1 MKVIQVVG
9 ARPNFMKVAPL
20 HRAIQALTGWT
31 SKIVHTG
38 QHFDAKMSDVF
49 FTQLELP
56 KPDYFLGIGG
66 GSHTEVTA
74 HIMLAFEKIVADEK
88 PDLIIVVGDVTS
100 TLACTLV
107 AIKMGIPLA
116 HVEAGLRSFDRSMPE
131 ELNRLLTDS
140 VANYL
145 FVTEESGLTHLKN
158 EGVPDEKVFFSG
170 NVMIDSLVRYQ
181 EKAKNSTILADLGL
195 SPSASGLQT
204 HASGLQTPTSGLQ
217 TPASGLPT
225 PASGLQTPAS
235 GLPTP
240 ASGLQTHASGLQ
252 TPASGLQT
260 SASGLQT
267 PASGLQTSDYI
278 VMTMHRPANVDTE
291 KGLNSIL
298 ELMELSAQKTNIV
311 FPIHPRTRAHM
322 DKFGLTKRMEAVPNL
337 ILTEPLGYLE
347 FIQLMSHAKAI
358 LTDSGGIQEETTY
371 LGIPCLTFRDST
383 ERPVT
388 VSLGTNQLLADL
400 DPQKTYEALE
410 KILAGEVKKGS
421 IPPLWDGHAA
431 ERIAHT
437 LHGIFEK
444 K

>member
-20 HRAIQALTGWT
+20 HRAIQQLSGWT

-107 AIKMGIPLA
+107 SIKMGIPVA
-116 HVEAGLRSFDRSMPE
+116 HVEAGLRSFDRTMPE

-145 FVTEESGLTHLKN
+145 FVTEESGLNHLKN

-181 EKAKNSTILADLGL
+181 EKAKNSTILTDLGL
-195 SPSASGLQT
+195 RPSDSGL
-204 HASGLQTPTSGLQ
+204 SSSEFGLIPSN
-217 TPASGLPT
+217 
-225 PASGLQTPAS
+225 
-235 GLPTP
+235 
-240 ASGLQTHASGLQ
+240 
-252 TPASGLQT
+252 
-260 SASGLQT
+260 
-267 PASGLQTSDYI
+267 YI

-291 KGLNSIL
+291 KGLLSIL
-298 ELMELSAQKTNIV
+298 ELMELSAQKTKIV

-388 VSLGTNQLLADL
+388 VTLGTNQLLADL
-400 DPQKTYEALE
+400 DPQKTYQALE

-421 IPPLWDGHAA
+421 IPPLWDGNAA
-431 ERIAHT
+431 ERIANT

>member
-204 HASGLQTPTSGLQ
+204 HASGQQTHAPGLQ
-217 TPASGLPT
+217 T

-235 GLPTP
+235 GI
-240 ASGLQTHASGLQ
+240 QTHTSGLQ
-252 TPASGLQT
+252 TPASGLQNN
-260 SASGLQT
+260 A
-267 PASGLQTSDYI
+267 PGLQTSDYI

>member
-1 MKVIQVVG
+1 MNVIQVVG

-20 HRAIQALTGWT
+20 HRAIKNLAGWT

-38 QHFDAKMSDVF
+38 QHFDAKMSDIF

-56 KPDYFLGIGG
+56 KPDFFLGIGG

-74 HIMLAFEKIVADEK
+74 KIMLAFEKIVESEK

-116 HVEAGLRSFDRSMPE
+116 HVEAGLRSGDRTMPE
-131 ELNRLLTDS
+131 EINRILTDS

-145 FVTEESGLTHLKN
+145 FVTEQSGLDHLKR
-158 EGVPDEKVFFSG
+158 EGVPDEKVFFTG

-181 EKAKNSTILADLGL
+181 EKAKSSRILEELGL
-195 SPSASGLQT
+195 QPSDLENRREVSRLYET
-204 HASGLQTPTSGLQ
+204 
-217 TPASGLPT
+217 
-225 PASGLQTPAS
+225 
-235 GLPTP
+235 
-240 ASGLQTHASGLQ
+240 
-252 TPASGLQT
+252 
-260 SASGLQT
+260 
-267 PASGLQTSDYI
+267 DYI

-291 KGLNSIL
+291 TGLKAIL
-298 ELMELSAQKTNIV
+298 ELIELSTAKTKVV
-311 FPIHPRTRAHM
+311 FPIHPRTRSNMA
-322 DKFGLTKRMEAVPNL
+322 KFGLEDALTQNKNL

-347 FIQLMSHAKAI
+347 FIQLMTHSKAI

-383 ERPVT
+383 ERPITVT
-388 VSLGTNQLLADL
+388 LGTNQLLADL
-400 DPQKTYEALE
+400 NPKITFAALE
-410 KILAGEVKKGS
+410 EILAGHHKKGQ

-431 ERIAHT
+431 ERIAEN
-437 LHGIFEK
+437 LFNLFSK
-444 K
+444 

>member
-20 HRAIQALTGWT
+20 HRAIQQLSGWT

-107 AIKMGIPLA
+107 AIKMCIPVA
-116 HVEAGLRSFDRSMPE
+116 HVEAGLRSFDRTMPE

-145 FVTEESGLTHLKN
+145 FVTEESGLNHLKN

-181 EKAKNSTILADLGL
+181 EKAKNSTILTDLGL
-195 SPSASGLQT
+195 RPSDSGL
-204 HASGLQTPTSGLQ
+204 SSSEFGLIPSN
-217 TPASGLPT
+217 
-225 PASGLQTPAS
+225 
-235 GLPTP
+235 
-240 ASGLQTHASGLQ
+240 
-252 TPASGLQT
+252 
-260 SASGLQT
+260 
-267 PASGLQTSDYI
+267 YI

-291 KGLNSIL
+291 KGLLSIL
-298 ELMELSAQKTNIV
+298 ELMELSAQKTKIV

-388 VSLGTNQLLADL
+388 VTLGTNQLLADL
-400 DPQKTYEALE
+400 DPQKTYQALE

-421 IPPLWDGHAA
+421 IPPLWDGNAA
-431 ERIAHT
+431 ERIANT

>member
-1 MKVIQVVG
+1 MNVIQVVG

-20 HRAIQALTGWT
+20 HRAIKNLAGWT

-38 QHFDAKMSDVF
+38 QHFDAKMSDIF

-56 KPDYFLGIGG
+56 KPDFFLGIGG

-74 HIMLAFEKIVADEK
+74 KIMLAFEKIVESEK

-116 HVEAGLRSFDRSMPE
+116 HVEAGLRSGDRTMPE
-131 ELNRLLTDS
+131 EINRILTDS

-145 FVTEESGLTHLKN
+145 FVTEQSGLDHLKR
-158 EGVPDEKVFFSG
+158 EGVPDEKVFFTG

-181 EKAKNSTILADLGL
+181 EKAKSSRILEELGL
-195 SPSASGLQT
+195 QPSDLENRRD
-204 HASGLQTPTSGLQ
+204 TSGLHE
-217 TPASGLPT
+217 T
-225 PASGLQTPAS
+225 
-235 GLPTP
+235 
-240 ASGLQTHASGLQ
+240 
-252 TPASGLQT
+252 
-260 SASGLQT
+260 
-267 PASGLQTSDYI
+267 DYI

-291 KGLNSIL
+291 TGLKAIL
-298 ELMELSAQKTNIV
+298 ELIELSTAKTKVV
-311 FPIHPRTRAHM
+311 FPIHPRTRSNMA
-322 DKFGLTKRMEAVPNL
+322 KFGLEDALTQNKNL

-347 FIQLMSHAKAI
+347 FIQLMTHSKAI

-383 ERPVT
+383 ERPITVT
-388 VSLGTNQLLADL
+388 LGTNQLLADL
-400 DPQKTYEALE
+400 NPKITFAALE
-410 KILAGEVKKGS
+410 EILAGHHKKGQ

-431 ERIAHT
+431 ERIAEN
-437 LHGIFEK
+437 LFNLFSK
-444 K
+444 

>member
-1 MKVIQVVG
+1 MNVIQVVG

-20 HRAIQALTGWT
+20 HRAIKNLPGWT

-56 KPDYFLGIGG
+56 TPDFFMGIGG

-74 HIMLAFEKIVADEK
+74 KIMLAFEKIVETEK

-116 HVEAGLRSFDRSMPE
+116 HVEAGLRSGDRTMPE
-131 ELNRLLTDS
+131 EINRILTDS

-145 FVTEESGLTHLKN
+145 FVTEQSGLDHLKR
-158 EGVPDEKVFFSG
+158 EGVPDEKVFFTG

-181 EKAKNSTILADLGL
+181 EKAKSSTILEELGL
-195 SPSASGLQT
+195 QATDLENRREVSRLFDNN
-204 HASGLQTPTSGLQ
+204 
-217 TPASGLPT
+217 
-225 PASGLQTPAS
+225 
-235 GLPTP
+235 
-240 ASGLQTHASGLQ
+240 
-252 TPASGLQT
+252 
-260 SASGLQT
+260 
-267 PASGLQTSDYI
+267 SDPENRRDISQLYETEYI

-291 KGLNSIL
+291 SGLRSIL
-298 ELMELSAQKTNIV
+298 ELIELSTAKTKVV
-311 FPIHPRTRAHM
+311 FPIHPRTRSNMA
-322 DKFGLTKRMEAVPNL
+322 KFGLEDTLTQNKNL

-347 FIQLMSHAKAI
+347 FIQLMTHAKAI

-383 ERPVT
+383 ERPITVT
-388 VSLGTNQLLADL
+388 MGTNQLLADL
-400 DPQKTYEALE
+400 NPKITFAALE
-410 KILAGEVKKGS
+410 EILAGHHKKGQ

-431 ERIAHT
+431 ERIAEN
-437 LHGIFEK
+437 LFNLFSK
-444 K
+444 

>member
-20 HRAIQALTGWT
+20 HRAIQQLPGWT

-116 HVEAGLRSFDRSMPE
+116 HVEAGLRSFDRTMPE

-145 FVTEESGLTHLKN
+145 FVTEESGLTHLRN

-181 EKAKNSTILADLGL
+181 EKAKRSTILSDLGL
-195 SPSASGLQT
+195 QASSSDLQT
-204 HASGLQTPTSGLQ
+204 TDSVLSPTN
-217 TPASGLPT
+217 
-225 PASGLQTPAS
+225 
-235 GLPTP
+235 
-240 ASGLQTHASGLQ
+240 
-252 TPASGLQT
+252 
-260 SASGLQT
+260 
-267 PASGLQTSDYI
+267 YI

-291 KGLNSIL
+291 KGLLSIL

-347 FIQLMSHAKAI
+347 FIQLMSHAQAI

-388 VSLGTNQLLADL
+388 VTLGTNQLLADL
-400 DPQKTYEALE
+400 DPQKTYQALE
-410 KILAGEVKKGS
+410 KILAGEVKKGN

-431 ERIAHT
+431 ERIAQT

>member
-20 HRAIQALTGWT
+20 HRAIKNLAGWT

-38 QHFDAKMSDVF
+38 QHFDAKMSDIF

-56 KPDYFLGIGG
+56 KPDFFLGIGG

-74 HIMLAFEKIVADEK
+74 KIMLAFEKIVESEK

-116 HVEAGLRSFDRSMPE
+116 HVEAGLRSGDRSMPE
-131 ELNRLLTDS
+131 EINRILTDS

-145 FVTEESGLTHLKN
+145 FVTEQSGLDHLKR
-158 EGVPDEKVFFSG
+158 EGVPDEKVFFTG

-181 EKAKNSTILADLGL
+181 EKAKSSSILEELGL
-195 SPSASGLQT
+195 QPSDPENRREVSRLNET
-204 HASGLQTPTSGLQ
+204 
-217 TPASGLPT
+217 
-225 PASGLQTPAS
+225 
-235 GLPTP
+235 
-240 ASGLQTHASGLQ
+240 
-252 TPASGLQT
+252 
-260 SASGLQT
+260 
-267 PASGLQTSDYI
+267 DYI

-291 KGLNSIL
+291 SGLRAIL
-298 ELMELSAQKTNIV
+298 ELIELITAKTKVV
-311 FPIHPRTRAHM
+311 FPIHPRTRSNMA
-322 DKFGLTKRMEAVPNL
+322 KFGLEDTLTQNKNL

-347 FIQLMSHAKAI
+347 FIQLMTHAKAI

-383 ERPVT
+383 ERPITVT
-388 VSLGTNQLLADL
+388 MGTNQLLADL
-400 DPQKTYEALE
+400 NPKITFAALE
-410 KILAGEVKKGS
+410 EILAGHHKKGQ

-431 ERIAHT
+431 ERIAEN
-437 LHGIFEK
+437 LFNLFSK
-444 K
+444 

>member
-20 HRAIQALTGWT
+20 HRAIQTLPGWT

-88 PDLIIVVGDVTS
+88 PELIIVVGDVTS

-145 FVTEESGLTHLKN
+145 FVTEESGLAHLKN

-181 EKAKNSTILADLGL
+181 EKAKNSTILTDL
-195 SPSASGLQT
+195 
-204 HASGLQTPTSGLQ
+204 
-217 TPASGLPT
+217 
-225 PASGLQTPAS
+225 
-235 GLPTP
+235 
-240 ASGLQTHASGLQ
+240 
-252 TPASGLQT
+252 
-260 SASGLQT
+260 
-267 PASGLQTSDYI
+267 GLQTSDYI

-291 KGLNSIL
+291 KGLHSIL
-298 ELMELSAQKTNIV
+298 ELMELSAQKTKIV
-311 FPIHPRTRAHM
+311 FPIHPRTRAQM

-388 VSLGTNQLLADL
+388 VTLGTNQLLADL
-400 DPQKTYEALE
+400 DPQKTYQALE
-410 KILAGEVKKGS
+410 KILSGEVKKGS

-431 ERIAHT
+431 ERIANT

>member
-20 HRAIQALTGWT
+20 HRAIQQLSGWT

-107 AIKMGIPLA
+107 SIKMGIPVA
-116 HVEAGLRSFDRSMPE
+116 HVEAGLRSFDRTMPE

-145 FVTEESGLTHLKN
+145 FVTEESGLNHLKN

-181 EKAKNSTILADLGL
+181 EKAKNSTILTDLGL
-195 SPSASGLQT
+195 QPSDSGQ
-204 HASGLQTPTSGLQ
+204 SSSEFGLIPSN
-217 TPASGLPT
+217 
-225 PASGLQTPAS
+225 
-235 GLPTP
+235 
-240 ASGLQTHASGLQ
+240 
-252 TPASGLQT
+252 
-260 SASGLQT
+260 
-267 PASGLQTSDYI
+267 YI

-291 KGLNSIL
+291 KGLLSIL
-298 ELMELSAQKTNIV
+298 ELMELSAQKTKIV

-388 VSLGTNQLLADL
+388 VTLGTNQLLADL
-400 DPQKTYEALE
+400 DPQKTYQALE

-421 IPPLWDGHAA
+421 IPPLWDGNAA
-431 ERIAHT
+431 ERIANT

>member
-1 MKVIQVVG
+1 MNVIQVVG

-20 HRAIQALTGWT
+20 HRAIKNLAGWT

-38 QHFDAKMSDVF
+38 QHFDAKMSDIF

-56 KPDYFLGIGG
+56 KPDFFLGIGG

-74 HIMLAFEKIVADEK
+74 KIMLAFEKIVESEK

-116 HVEAGLRSFDRSMPE
+116 HVEAGLRSGDRTMPE
-131 ELNRLLTDS
+131 EINRILTDS

-145 FVTEESGLTHLKN
+145 FVTEQSGLDHLKR
-158 EGVPDEKVFFSG
+158 EGVPDEKVFFTG

-181 EKAKNSTILADLGL
+181 EKAKSSRILVELD
-195 SPSASGLQT
+195 LQT
-204 HASGLQTPTSGLQ
+204 SDLENRRDTSGLHE
-217 TPASGLPT
+217 T
-225 PASGLQTPAS
+225 
-235 GLPTP
+235 
-240 ASGLQTHASGLQ
+240 
-252 TPASGLQT
+252 
-260 SASGLQT
+260 
-267 PASGLQTSDYI
+267 DYI

-291 KGLNSIL
+291 TGLKAIL
-298 ELMELSAQKTNIV
+298 ELIELSTAKTKVV
-311 FPIHPRTRAHM
+311 FPIHPRTRSNMA
-322 DKFGLTKRMEAVPNL
+322 KFGLEDALTQNKNL

-347 FIQLMSHAKAI
+347 FIQLMTHSKAI

-383 ERPVT
+383 ERPITVT
-388 VSLGTNQLLADL
+388 LGTNQLLADL
-400 DPQKTYEALE
+400 NPKITFAALE
-410 KILAGEVKKGS
+410 EILAGHHKKGQ

-431 ERIAHT
+431 ERIAEN
-437 LHGIFEK
+437 LFNLFSK
-444 K
+444 